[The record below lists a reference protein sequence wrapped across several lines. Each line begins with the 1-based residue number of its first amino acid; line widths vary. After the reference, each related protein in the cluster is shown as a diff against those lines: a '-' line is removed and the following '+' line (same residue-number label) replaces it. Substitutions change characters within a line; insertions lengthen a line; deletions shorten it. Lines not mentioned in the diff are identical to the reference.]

1 MSPLPFIVVSFAAA
15 AASLLLSRRE
25 GPAAAAG
32 LAGLLVATLAAGLI
46 SPGESVRLGSSDV
59 LVGTSYARLFLVLA
73 GATGLVTCLIGLAT
87 TWPAGLPV
95 AMLAGLGGIGLAL
108 SVTDPLVAVV
118 VLLATAVALSVA
130 ALSAPITI
138 AELRAV
144 SRSARLI
151 VLAGA
156 LAVVSLAW
164 VAPSLG
170 GIGADAQA
178 FGLADLAIVL
188 AVAVRFGTIPF
199 HRSVAGLTNSAP
211 GPAVPLLLVWG
222 PAALAVV
229 AVGVTN
235 GGIYPL
241 LVPSGIGQLVTV
253 ILAMVTLVLG
263 AVGAWLQDDLEHV
276 VGYSIIQDAGFI
288 LLGLAT
294 AGTDGG
300 AASRSWLL
308 ILVVVKTAFAA
319 WSTVVA
325 VRFRTARLPEL
336 GGWARR
342 SPLLGIALAGIA
354 LATIGVPGLLAWQ
367 VRWSLVDGA
376 TGGLPA
382 LILVL
387 GGLASLIYYGRIAL
401 VGLGRPSLL
410 VAAATGDRPVS
421 PARTG
426 STGQAIRSTWQAN
439 RAPIASGLV
448 LVLVV
453 LSLLV
458 AGGGLGG
465 PDAARAAGPLAA
477 PSAGPLDS
485 PAPGSLPPEPS
496 PSG

>member
-1 MSPLPFIVVSFAAA
+1 MSPLPFIVISLAAA
-15 AASLLLSRRE
+15 AASLVAGRRA
-25 GPAAAAG
+25 GPATVVG
-32 LAGLLVATLAAGLI
+32 LAGLLLATLAAGLI
-46 SPGESVRLGSSDV
+46 SPGQSVRLGSSDL
-59 LVGTSYARLFLVLA
+59 LVGSAYARQFLVLA
-73 GATGLVTCLIGLAT
+73 GATGLITCLIGLAT
-87 TWPAGLPV
+87 TWPAGLPA

-118 VLLATAVALSVA
+118 VLLATAVAISLA

-138 AELRAV
+138 ADVRAV

-156 LAVVSLAW
+156 LAVASLAW
-164 VAPSLG
+164 VAASLG
-170 GIGADAQA
+170 GIGADPRA
-178 FGLADLAIVL
+178 FGLADLAIVV

-211 GPAVPLLLVWG
+211 GPAVPLVLVWG

-235 GGIYPL
+235 GAVYPL
-241 LVPSGIGQLVTV
+241 LVPSGIGQLVIV
-253 ILAMVTLVLG
+253 ILAAATLVLG

-276 VGYSIIQDAGFI
+276 VGYSIIQDAGFV
-288 LLGLAT
+288 LLGLAA
-294 AGTDGG
+294 AGADGG

-319 WSTVVA
+319 WATVVA

-354 LATIGVPGLLAWQ
+354 LATIGAPGLLAWQ
-367 VRWSLVDGA
+367 VRWSLVDGV
-376 TGGLPA
+376 TSGLPA

-387 GGLASLIYYGRIAL
+387 CGLASLLYYGRIAL
-401 VGLGRPSLL
+401 VGLGRQSLL

-426 STGQAIRSTWQAN
+426 PTGQTIRSAWGAN
-439 RAPIASGLV
+439 RAPIASALV

-458 AGGGLGG
+458 AAGGLGG
-465 PDAARAAGPLAA
+465 PEAARAVGPLAA
-477 PSAGPLDS
+477 PSAGPLDIS
-485 PAPGSLPPEPS
+485 GPSFVPPQAS